1 MRTIPLLVPD
11 ELANLVRSIAQQDA
25 GELEQD
31 DFNHGHGV
39 CEWVTAS
46 MRICSKA
53 WTMASAPFFVHND
66 GEQFPIVMEN
76 RPVAR
81 ALVFDDVVHGSGIW
95 MDVSSTKVEP
105 QKQPCHYQAEGQ
117 HDSPFEECEQPREQE
132 PACHSHEKKG
142 QHTDVE

>member
-1 MRTIPLLVPD
+1 MGDGVDEDLLQSLD
-11 ELANLVRSIAQQDA
+11 NGL
-25 GELEQD
+25 
-31 DFNHGHGV
+31 
-39 CEWVTAS
+39 
-46 MRICSKA
+46 
-53 WTMASAPFFVHND
+53 SAFFVHND

-95 MDVSSTKVEP
+95 MDDSSTKVEP

-142 QHTDVE
+142 QHTDDG